1 MMRTLVGGMGLVAAL
16 VGEGGCGPAL
26 KVPDARAAARTSM
39 TDAAGDPRAV
49 AKLLRDSVTL
59 GYLVF
64 DDPTCA
70 AAFPPGDVG
79 EARFGELARCLAGLN
94 LRPSAREDGLGDVV
108 VMSYGPGFEVE
119 ARILQQASQ
128 AQLTWI
134 GLASQHAGGLAAPT
148 LDTAAFEALRL
159 TGERVPVLA
168 AATARAI
175 EAELSPEDGDD
186 VAEMWLKVCL
196 DETGAITRIDP
207 YAPPSYVAM
216 EAFVA
221 VARTWTFR
229 PFEHVG
235 QARPACSMV
244 RMAHPA
250 AKASPVETLPLPP
263 PPSTSKR
270 LPLTLAQKKFSK
282 LMEGRRIAGE
292 KGIVPDDETKEL
304 IRPYGEQQ
312 ITGTFRLCVNEAG
325 RVESVLP
332 LRSTGFPG
340 YDRDLLAGMAQWIY
354 SPYKIDDE
362 PVPVCSSITFIYT
375 QR

>member
-1 MMRTLVGGMGLVAAL
+1 MMRTLVGWMGWVAA
-16 VGEGGCGPAL
+16 VGCGGAPA
-26 KVPDARAAARTSM
+26 VPDARVAARTSM

-59 GYLVF
+59 GSLVF
-64 DDPTCA
+64 DDATCA
-70 AAFPPGDVG
+70 AAFPPGDVA
-79 EARFGELARCLAGLN
+79 EAAFGGPARCPAGVDLGAS
-94 LRPSAREDGLGDVV
+94 PREDALGDVV

-119 ARILQQASQ
+119 ARILRQAGQ

-134 GLASQHAGGLAAPT
+134 GLASQHTGGLAAPT

-159 TGERVPVLA
+159 TGERVPVLD

-186 VAEMWLKVCL
+186 VAAMWLKVCI
-196 DETGAITRIDP
+196 DETGAVTRIDP
-207 YAPPSYVAM
+207 YDPPSYVAM
-216 EAFVA
+216 DAFVA
-221 VARTWTFR
+221 IARAWTFR
-229 PFEHVG
+229 PFEHAG

-244 RMAHPA
+244 RMVHPA
-250 AKASPVETLPLPP
+250 AKAPPVETLPLPP
-263 PPSTSKR
+263 PPSKR
-270 LPLTLAQKKFSK
+270 VSLTLTQKKFSK

-292 KGIVPDDETKEL
+292 KRIVPDDETKEL
-304 IRPYGEQQ
+304 IRPYREQR

-332 LRSTGFPG
+332 LSSTGFPG
-340 YDRDLLAGMAQWIY
+340 YDRDLLAGMARWVY
-354 SPYKIDDE
+354 SPYTIDDA
-362 PVPVCSSITFIYT
+362 PVPVCTTIMFIYT